1 MILCQTLGSIIT
13 YQYEQLQQ
21 QWDMMYPNYKQYN
34 GKSAQEMA
42 EEAQKIMDQTS
53 LAMADA
59 ARIQA
64 LISSGMTTDH
74 QVLQSLLD
82 ATRTAPGALAAA
94 QAGNQ
99 IAALQIEQLMKIQAL
114 MVANSRAQTMYMM
127 EYEQKKKME
136 EEELNKSRIKERK
149 DIPEKGISNQKL

>member
-1 MILCQTLGSIIT
+1 
-13 YQYEQLQQ
+13 
-21 QWDMMYPNYKQYN
+21 
-34 GKSAQEMA
+34 MA

-136 EEELNKSRIKERK
+136 EEEMKKLKVKVPAKPKGVEIKDFE
-149 DIPEKGISNQKL
+149 